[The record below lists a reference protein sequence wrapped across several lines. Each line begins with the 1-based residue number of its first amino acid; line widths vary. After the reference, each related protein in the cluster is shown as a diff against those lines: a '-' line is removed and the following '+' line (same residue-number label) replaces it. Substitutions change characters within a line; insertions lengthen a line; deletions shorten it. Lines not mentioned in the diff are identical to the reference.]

1 MGTPGRDKGR
11 RSSEIELDPRLPQ
24 RLRSPPQ
31 SHPKPK
37 PFRLV
42 LIGIATLGFVYLA
55 YHQVYSFYS
64 PSSSS
69 SSSSSS
75 SRGSSHSSLFEWGR
89 PSKKFPT
96 TIPSSS
102 SPFPPSEHPLPVH
115 FQEHLVL
122 YENTPVSSHRPRSN
136 QFLLDPKADLSRPE
150 IAIITATNNPR
161 PEMLLDTATTVFGQ
175 SLQNFVWVIVDD
187 HTDLPES
194 LDLLKDLSRDPRV
207 VIVKNP
213 GTQGLSAGRNVGI
226 DYILTHYAP
235 TRIPPYLCSLDD
247 DDLFEFTAFEKSI
260 WMLKS
265 NPEWDLAGFRY
276 IKFGSSNETVMT
288 GLHSGADNFFK
299 GNFVPNSAIYTS
311 RAILESKC
319 RYDEV
324 EFHDGGEDW
333 DFWMCLAEKG
343 FWGGSLIEPLYWY
356 RVNDP
361 KFRASRWGNTF
372 VDGFDALKQHIQKR
386 HPSLG
391 KTGGFPAM
399 KPKQNVQLE
408 PVSWDMPYES
418 ALARTDKAVVF
429 VVPWLYVGGAD
440 IGALHMIQL
449 YAEAGYRV
457 SVILTL
463 SRIPDG
469 IELLPQ
475 VLQFTHDVHLIPS
488 FLRAHDFPRYFKHI
502 IESRGAKQVIL
513 SNSQLTYELLPA
525 LTEQMPDVEFVDYLH
540 NEAYDGWKSGGYPRY
555 SLIFQRYLSRTI
567 TCSHYLKQWLL
578 EKGHLDASR
587 IGVVKLGIE
596 TTHFVPPSPAARNQA
611 KSTLLS
617 LEPET
622 IVITVVARLD
632 PQKRSTLV
640 PRIAKKFSTLTDE
653 DFVIIMIG
661 DGDLRK
667 PVERMIEQE
676 GVGEFV
682 KLLGNK
688 DDPVKYL
695 EATDIFLL
703 PSMSEGISVAV
714 TEAMAMGLP
723 IVTARAGALPEQLG
737 ELDDQGHKKIAA
749 ALGGI
754 LIDHE
759 LDLVHDVPAYAEA
772 LHSLMIDPTTRRRLG
787 SNARKL
793 VETGFDWRTS
803 LAEMFVETDKAQNL
817 GGHGIVDTR
826 YPNPSAYLATQM
838 LLCENWKETD
848 MLGNYPW

>member
-1 MGTPGRDKGR
+1 MLRSFGSSPARDKVH
-11 RSSEIELDPRLPQ
+11 RSPDIDLDPRLPYRPGTASSRPEHRERPRQ
-24 RLRSPPQ
+24 RTI
-31 SHPKPK
+31 
-37 PFRLV
+37 
-42 LIGIATLGFVYLA
+42 LIGVATLAFVWVA

-64 PSSSS
+64 PSSRSS
-69 SSSSSS
+69 SAWTPWA
-75 SRGSSHSSLFEWGR
+75 RNG
-89 PSKKFPT
+89 KKAGT
-96 TIPSSS
+96 VIPSSA
-102 SPFPPSEHPLPVH
+102 SPFFPSENPLPVH
-115 FQEHLVL
+115 HQEHLMI
-122 YENTPVSSHRPRSN
+122 YHNTPVAQSRPPPN
-136 QFLLDPKADLSRPE
+136 QFLLDPAFDLSRPE
-150 IAIITATNNPR
+150 LAIITSTNNPR
-161 PEMLLDTATTVFGQ
+161 PELVDTATTVFGQ

-187 HTDLPES
+187 HTTEPQS
-194 LDLLKDLSRDPRV
+194 LELLKSLSADPRV
-207 VIVKNP
+207 VVIPNP
-213 GTQGLSAGRNVGI
+213 GKQGLSAGRNVGLE
-226 DYILTHYAP
+226 YVFAHYAE
-235 TRIPPYLCSLDD
+235 TRVPPYLVSLDD
-247 DDLFEFTAFEKSI
+247 DDLFEFTAFEKSV
-260 WMLKS
+260 WMLTS

-288 GLHSGADNFFK
+288 GLHSGADNYSK

-311 RAILESKC
+311 RSVSASGC
-319 RYDEV
+319 RYDEE

-356 RVNDP
+356 RVNSP
-361 KFRASRWGNTF
+361 KFRSERWGDTF
-372 VDGFDALKQHIQKR
+372 LTGFDSLKQHVQKR
-386 HPSLG
+386 HASLARPG
-391 KTGGFPAM
+391 AFPAM

-418 ALARTDKAVVF
+418 ALARTDRAVVF

-457 SVILTL
+457 TLILTL
-463 SRIPDG
+463 SRVPDG

-475 VLQFTHDVHLIPS
+475 VLQYTHDVHLLPS
-488 FLRAHDFPRYFKHI
+488 FLRAHDFPRYFKHLV
-502 IESRGAKQVIL
+502 ESRGAKQVIL
-513 SNSQLTYELLPA
+513 SNSQLLYEMLPA
-525 LTEQMPDVEFVDYLH
+525 LTEQMPDVEFIDYLH

-555 SLIFQRYLSRTI
+555 SLIFQRYLARTI
-567 TCSHYLKQWLL
+567 TCSHYLRQWLV
-578 EKGHLDASR
+578 EQGHLDAAR

-596 TTHFVPPSPAARNQA
+596 ASHFTPATPAARDHA
-611 KSTLLS
+611 KSTLLG
-617 LEPET
+617 LEPDT
-622 IVITVVARLD
+622 VVITVVARMD

-640 PRIAKKFSTLTDE
+640 PRIAKALSHLTE
-653 DFVIIMIG
+653 HDFVIVMIG

-667 PVERMIEQE
+667 PVERLVEAE

-682 KLLGNK
+682 KVLGNK
-688 DDPVKYL
+688 DDPVRYL
-695 EATDIFLL
+695 EASDVFLL

-737 ELDDQGHKKIAA
+737 DLDERGNKKPGA
-749 ALGGI
+749 ALAGI

-759 LDLVHDVPAYAEA
+759 LDVVHDVAAYAQA
-772 LHSLMIDPTTRRRLG
+772 LASLVLDPTARRRLG
-787 SNARKL
+787 GNARKL

-803 LAEMFVETDKAQNL
+803 LQGMFVETGKAKNL
-817 GGHGIVDTR
+817 DGHVTGGDPR

>member
-1 MGTPGRDKGR
+1 MHRTFGSSPGRDKVR
-11 RSSEIELDPRLPQ
+11 TSPDIDLDPRLPYRSRTPSSNPKKKPQ
-24 RLRSPPQ
+24 RAI
-31 SHPKPK
+31 
-37 PFRLV
+37 
-42 LIGIATLGFVYLA
+42 LIGVATLGFVYLA

-64 PSSSS
+64 PSS
-69 SSSSSS
+69 
-75 SRGSSHSSLFEWGR
+75 GSSWSGFGSSKWSR
-89 PSKKFPT
+89 PSKKLAT
-96 TIPSSS
+96 VIPSSS
-102 SPFPPSEHPLPVH
+102 SPFPPSESPLPVH
-115 FQEHLVL
+115 HQEHLMI
-122 YENTPVSSHRPRSN
+122 YHNTPVAKSRPPPN
-136 QFLLDPKADLSRPE
+136 QFLLDPAADLSRPE
-150 IAIITATNNPR
+150 LAIITSTNNAR
-161 PEMLLDTATTVFGQ
+161 PEILDTATTVFGQ

-187 HTDLPES
+187 HTTDPKS
-194 LDLLKDLSRDPRV
+194 LELLKQLSRDPRV
-207 VIVKNP
+207 ALIKNT
-213 GTQGLSAGRNVGI
+213 GSQGLSAGRNVGI
-226 DYILTHYAP
+226 EYVLSHYAS
-235 TRIPPYLCSLDD
+235 TRVPPYLLSLDD

-260 WMLKS
+260 WMLNS

-276 IKFGSSNETVMT
+276 IKFGSSNETVTT
-288 GLHSGADNFFK
+288 GLHSGADNYSK

-311 RAILESKC
+311 RSLQQSGC

-324 EFHDGGEDW
+324 EFKDGGEDW

-361 KFRASRWGNTF
+361 KFRSSRWGDTF
-372 VDGFDALKQHIQKR
+372 KNGFDALKQHVQKR

-391 KTGGFPAM
+391 KFGAFPAM

-408 PVSWDMPYES
+408 PVSWEMPYES
-418 ALARTDKAVVF
+418 ALARTDRAVVF

-440 IGALHMIQL
+440 IGALHMIQK

-457 SVILTL
+457 SLILTL
-463 SRIPDG
+463 SRVPDG

-475 VLQFTHDVHLIPS
+475 VLQYTHDVHLIPS

-502 IESRGAKQVIL
+502 VESRGAKQVVL

-525 LTEQMPDVEFVDYLH
+525 LTEQMPDVEFIDYLH

-578 EKGHLDASR
+578 GKGHLDASR

-596 TTHFVPPSPAARNQA
+596 TSHFVPATPAARNQA
-611 KSTLLS
+611 KANLLS

-632 PQKRSTLV
+632 PQKRSSLV
-640 PRIAKKFSTLTDE
+640 PKIAKELSKLTEE
-653 DFVIIMIG
+653 DFVILMIG

-667 PVERMIEQE
+667 PVERVIESE

-695 EATDIFLL
+695 EASDVFLL

-737 ELDDQGHKKIAA
+737 DLDDQGQKKNGA

-754 LIDHE
+754 LIDHK
-759 LDLVHDVPAYAEA
+759 LDTEHDVPAYANA
-772 LHSLMIDPTTRRRLG
+772 LYSLMLDPTTRRRLG
-787 SNARKL
+787 ANARKL

-803 LAEMFVETDKAQNL
+803 LAEMFVETAKAQNIE
-817 GGHGIVDTR
+817 GHAGDGR